1 MIVYGVTGKLLS
13 LDEILK
19 KKIRSREMNN
29 AYDILKSKQASLI
42 SIEGYMRIN

>member
-29 AYDILKSKQASLI
+29 TFATS
-42 SIEGYMRIN
+42 

>member
-19 KKIRSREMNN
+19 KRIRSREMNN
-29 AYDILKSKQASLI
+29 ACNILMLQQNPKRLHVVQK
-42 SIEGYMRIN
+42 